1 MKKLWK
7 GLFHCVWH
15 ANKVHVQTNL
25 IDCLSSWLP
34 KLDFSFSIQ
43 YLSVFLHPVC
53 RKWNGIDISH
63 ICFVLLRNNSWD
75 LELSC
80 RLMGVLQERTFLAD
94 EKSLGNGV
102 NYHIS
107 SIFLEEMSSF
117 FPLQLEV
124 LDVLLG
130 PFLSVM
136 EKIPDKVLLGQIKS
150 NMFDVLL
157 RKWTKLLEVKK
168 SGEDVDFGSNIVMFV
183 YKLGS
188 SSECCKGNRKVLYS
202 PHEEFLK
209 LERDLRSLG
218 IDILMRD
225 VIDNDEEDVPKL
237 IPIESTGVIS
247 QE

>member
-15 ANKVHVQTNL
+15 ANKVPVQTNL
-25 IDCLSSWLP
+25 INRLSSWLH
-34 KLDFSFSIQ
+34 KLDLSLSIQ

-63 ICFVLLRNNSWD
+63 MCFVLLRNNSWD
-75 LELSC
+75 LELLC

-94 EKSLGNGV
+94 EKSLGN
-102 NYHIS
+102 
-107 SIFLEEMSSF
+107 
-117 FPLQLEV
+117 V

-130 PFLSVM
+130 PFLSFM

-150 NMFDVLL
+150 NIFDVLL
-157 RKWTKLLEVKK
+157 RKWTKLLVKK
-168 SGEDVDFGSNIVMFV
+168 SVEDIDSSSNIVMFV
-183 YKLGS
+183 YELGS
-188 SSECCKGNRKVLYS
+188 SSECCKGNGKVLYS

-209 LERDLRSLG
+209 IERDLSSLG
-218 IDILMRD
+218 IDIVMRD
-225 VIDNDEEDVPKL
+225 VIDNNEEEVPKL

>member
-15 ANKVHVQTNL
+15 ANKVPVQTNL
-25 IDCLSSWLP
+25 IDRLSSWLP
-34 KLDFSFSIQ
+34 KLDLSLSIQ
-43 YLSVFLHPVC
+43 YLSNFLHPVC
-53 RKWNGIDISH
+53 CKCNGID
-63 ICFVLLRNNSWD
+63 VLRLDKLNNSWD

-80 RLMGVLQERTFLAD
+80 RLMGVLQERTFLAN
-94 EKSLGNGV
+94 EKSLRNGV

-130 PFLSVM
+130 PFLS
-136 EKIPDKVLLGQIKS
+136 IKS

-168 SGEDVDFGSNIVMFV
+168 SGEDVDSGSNIMMFV
-183 YKLGS
+183 YELGS

-225 VIDNDEEDVPKL
+225 VIDNDEEEVPKL